1 MIIWGTTGITSTRE
15 KGEFF
20 CPKCDGRAPYQ
31 RKSVRRF
38 FTLYFIPLI
47 PLNKVGEF
55 IRCGKCRSDFND
67 AVLNHDP
74 DKRAA
79 ALDALVKIA
88 LLRVLADLV
97 AADGVVADSEIAMMQ
112 GVFEEVSGI
121 PLDELDARQY
131 VDEAPTHTGALDALL
146 GGMGPNLT
154 NAGREMVLIAA
165 LRIAG
170 SDGEIAP
177 AEWKRIEQF
186 AAALGVS
193 KAHLRGL
200 AGEVTQPAE

>member
-20 CPKCDGRAPYQ
+20 CPKCDGRTPYQ

-55 IRCGKCRSDFND
+55 IRCGKCRSDFNE
-67 AVLNHDP
+67 AVLDHDP

-79 ALDALVKIA
+79 AIESLLKIA

-97 AADGVVADSEIAMMQ
+97 AADGVVADQEIMTMQ
-112 GVFEEVSGI
+112 SVFEEVSGI
-121 PLDELDARQY
+121 PLDELDARQF
-131 VDEAPTHTGALDALL
+131 VDEAPQHTGALDTLL
-146 GGMGPNLT
+146 AGMGPNLT
-154 NAGREMVLIAA
+154 DQGREMVLSAA

-170 SDGEIAP
+170 ADGQIAP
-177 AEWKRIEQF
+177 SESARIEQF

-200 AGEVTQPAE
+200 AAELT